1 MTLKGIYGR
10 EMWETWYK
18 MDTMLQSGLD
28 ISKIITHR
36 FDIRDYEKGF
46 AIMNSG
52 NSGKVV
58 LDWTSLYE
66 NRGF

>member
-1 MTLKGIYGR
+1 
-10 EMWETWYK
+10 MWETWYK